1 MLDAHAVHGN
11 KWASIARLLPGR
23 TDNAIKNH
31 WNSTLRRLCVE
42 RGKFKFESSNGM
54 EDLSA
59 EKSKASSDE
68 TSGGDVNSLKSLDG
82 KDITSMENIDD
93 DHCKG
98 KTQTGDRSQTE
109 IQCNSE
115 AKDPPTLFRPRAR
128 ISAFSMYSAVD
139 VVETSFPVGRMT
151 SFQVPLDQ
159 LPKPE
164 IGVNKLLQGAYG
176 DRMVPLQCGHGC
188 CLSPDGGNLQV
199 SLLGPEFVD
208 YAESL
213 SFPSHELA
221 TLAADISNVAW
232 QRSGLES
239 SIIKGVDNTANR
251 LQFTSSHLQKGY
263 LQESRRN
270 DGLQFEEGN
279 NSNLTGIISEVL
291 SNPLG
296 RQPMTIN
303 ANVGSQI

>member
-1 MLDAHAVHGN
+1 MHGN

-31 WNSTLRRLCVE
+31 WNSTLRRRCIE
-42 RGKFKFESSNGM
+42 RGKFKLGSSNVM

-68 TSGGDVNSLKSLDG
+68 TSCGDVNSLKSLDG
-82 KDITSMENIDD
+82 KDITSNENIED
-93 DHCKG
+93 DHRKV
-98 KTQTGDRSQTE
+98 KTQTGDKSQPE
-109 IQCNSE
+109 IQCKPE

-128 ISAFSMYSAVD
+128 ISAFNMYSAVD
-139 VVETSFPVGRMT
+139 VVETSLPVARMAA

-164 IGVNKLLQGAYG
+164 VGFNKLLQGAYG
-176 DRMVPLQCGHGC
+176 ERMVPLQCGHGC
-188 CLSPDGGNLQV
+188 CCLSPDGENLQV

-208 YAESL
+208 YAEPL

-239 SIIKGVDNTANR
+239 SLIKGVDNTAVNR
-251 LQFTSSHLQKGY
+251 LQIASSHLQKGY
-263 LQESRRN
+263 LQ
-270 DGLQFEEGN
+270 
-279 NSNLTGIISEVL
+279 
-291 SNPLG
+291 
-296 RQPMTIN
+296 
-303 ANVGSQI
+303 